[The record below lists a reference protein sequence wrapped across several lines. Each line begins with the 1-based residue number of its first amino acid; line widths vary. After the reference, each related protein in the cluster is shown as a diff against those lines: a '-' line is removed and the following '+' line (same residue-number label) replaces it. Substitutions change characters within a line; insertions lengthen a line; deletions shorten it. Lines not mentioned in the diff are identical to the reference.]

1 MKWLNFRKTYLS
13 ALLVLVL
20 GFSLFFCCRASWQSV
35 LGVDNLQFMS
45 NMPGCNMNNG
55 LDHQTQ
61 APDHSQMAPAT
72 LVNFIKFFSIAFII
86 LIVVSI
92 LVEREKKLAVFD
104 KYYQSVRDRYG
115 GFVIFNIFSSLFR
128 VGILNSKVF

>member
-1 MKWLNFRKTYLS
+1 
-13 ALLVLVL
+13 
-20 GFSLFFCCRASWQSV
+20 
-35 LGVDNLQFMS
+35 
-45 NMPGCNMNNG
+45 
-55 LDHQTQ
+55 
-61 APDHSQMAPAT
+61 MAPAT